1 MKSKTVHICNKC
13 GTVTISGN
21 QKCPNCGANEQTGWR
36 RIDIQKSRTDE
47 RSARLTNAFST
58 VFRNFRNHWQ
68 SVAAVIAIAA
78 LLFYMLPFG
87 LAILMIILTAAAAIG
102 CRMIANRRT
111 PRNKRL
117 YTKLLNKA
125 GGDKALVSRLIENEH
140 LRNPDAD
147 INEWLEDAII
157 RWERDLK

>member
-1 MKSKTVHICNKC
+1 MKNKTVHICNKC
-13 GTVTISGN
+13 GTVTIAGN
-21 QKCPNCGANEQTGWR
+21 QKCPSCGADEQTGWR
-36 RIDIQKSRTDE
+36 RIDIRKSRTDQG
-47 RSARLTNAFST
+47 RARVTNAFST
-58 VFRNFRNHWQ
+58 IARSFRNHWQ
-68 SVAAVIAIAA
+68 TIAAVIAIAA
-78 LLFYMLPFG
+78 LLSYMLPFG
-87 LAILMIILTAAAAIG
+87 LAILLIILTAAAAIS

-140 LRNPDAD
+140 RRNPDAE